1 MENWYYIEFKGIYV
15 GKVFCHK
22 QDLINEFNKQFMYE
36 IQGNLFK
43 VFGKIGKRWRQS
55 ILKIIY

>member
-1 MENWYYIEFKGIYV
+1 MKTWFGVEFKCFYV
-15 GKVFCHK
+15 GKVYCNK

-43 VFGKIGKRWRQS
+43 VFGKIGKR
-55 ILKIIY
+55 

>member
-1 MENWYYIEFKGIYV
+1 MKAWFGVEFKGIYV

-43 VFGKIGKRWRQS
+43 VFGKIGKR
-55 ILKIIY
+55 